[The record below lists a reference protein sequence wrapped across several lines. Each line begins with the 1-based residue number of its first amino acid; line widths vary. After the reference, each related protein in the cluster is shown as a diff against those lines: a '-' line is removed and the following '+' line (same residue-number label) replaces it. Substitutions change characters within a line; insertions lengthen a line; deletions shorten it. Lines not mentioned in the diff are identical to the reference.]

1 MIETRDGARIP
12 LHTTGTGPD
21 LVVVHGGGVT
31 IDIYR
36 RLAARL
42 ADRFTVHLYNRR
54 GRADAPPRSEPY
66 SMQEDIDD
74 LGAVLAHT
82 GAVDVLGHSGG
93 AVVALEAA
101 RQQVPMR
108 RLAAYDVPLQVDGL
122 FPVDWLPGA
131 RAAARAGDTAR
142 ALALVGAG
150 LNTQSVAGKLPVGV
164 QVAITKMF
172 LRTPIGRMMGDL
184 VAMTLDESASIN
196 EHSGPASRW
205 AGITAEVLLVCGE
218 KGPPY
223 YPRIHGALAAV
234 IPGARTLEIPGSQHD
249 GLARAT
255 PRLVEPF
262 AEFFAR
268 P

>member
-1 MIETRDGARIP
+1 MIEMRDGARIP
-12 LHTTGTGPD
+12 LHTTGSGPD

-36 RLAARL
+36 RLASRL

-54 GRADAPPRSEPY
+54 GRADAPPRSVPY

-74 LGAVLAHT
+74 LATVLAHT
-82 GAVDVLGHSGG
+82 GATDVLGHSGG
-93 AVVALEAA
+93 AVVAFEAA

-108 RLAAYDVPLQVDGL
+108 RLAVYDVPLQVDGL

-131 RAAARAGDTAR
+131 RAAAQAGDIPL
-142 ALALVGAG
+142 ALARTGAG
-150 LNTQSVAGKLPVGV
+150 LNPQLAASKLPMRM
-164 QVAITKMF
+164 QVAMVKLF
-172 LRTPIGRMMGDL
+172 LRTPIGRMMGEL

-196 EHSGPASRW
+196 EHSGPASLW
-205 AGITAEVLLVCGE
+205 SGITAEVLLVCGAS
-218 KGPPY
+218 GPPY
-223 YPRIHGALAAV
+223 YPKIHRALADA
-234 IPGARTLEIPGSQHD
+234 IPNARTLQVPGSNHD

-255 PRLVEPF
+255 PRLVEHF

-268 P
+268 

>member
-12 LHTTGTGPD
+12 LHTTGSGPD

-54 GRADAPPRSEPY
+54 GRADAPPRSVPY

-74 LGAVLAHT
+74 LATVLAHT
-82 GAVDVLGHSGG
+82 GAVNVLGHSGG

-101 RQQVPMR
+101 RLQVPME
-108 RLAAYDVPLQVDGL
+108 RLAVYDVPMQVDDL

-131 RAAARAGDTAR
+131 RAAAQAGDTAR
-142 ALALVGAG
+142 ALALTGAG
-150 LNTQSVAGKLPVGV
+150 LNTQSAAGRLPVGM
-164 QVAITKMF
+164 QVAITRMF

-184 VAMTLDESASIN
+184 VAMTLDESASID
-196 EHSGPASRW
+196 EHGGPASRW
-205 AGITAEVLLVCGE
+205 AVVTAEVLLMCGA

-223 YPRIHGALAAV
+223 YPKIHRALAAA
-234 IPGARTLEIPGSQHD
+234 IPRARTLEIPGSQHD
-249 GLARAT
+249 GLARAN
-255 PRLVEPF
+255 PRIVEPF
-262 AEFFAR
+262 AEFFAGR
-268 P
+268 